1 MPRCYVIDLWTS
13 YDDGSP
19 SELVTVDLVGFRGF
33 VRKQRLRSL
42 GDEILGV
49 AEPVVG
55 WRPGA
60 EGAWIR
66 FPLGGGDTVFAQ
78 WREDAELPWRTTRFR
93 LKIVR
98 MLGRDE
104 CDAFLTSVPP
114 AG

>member
-1 MPRCYVIDLWTS
+1 
-13 YDDGSP
+13 
-19 SELVTVDLVGFRGF
+19 
-33 VRKQRLRSL
+33 
-42 GDEILGV
+42 
-49 AEPVVG
+49 
-55 WRPGA
+55 
-60 EGAWIR
+60 
-66 FPLGGGDTVFAQ
+66 VFAQ